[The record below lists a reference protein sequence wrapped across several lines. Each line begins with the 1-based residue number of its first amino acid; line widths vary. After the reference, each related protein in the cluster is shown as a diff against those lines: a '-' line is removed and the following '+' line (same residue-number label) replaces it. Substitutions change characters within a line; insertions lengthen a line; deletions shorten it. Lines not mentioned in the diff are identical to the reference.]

1 MAPIKKWVC
10 KTYPDDPA
18 HMFDEPSDDGFCPCD
33 PPWHGKQEYRVINPD
48 PMPGIRVSL
57 LSPRDRSAFSERE
70 PIRMTAE
77 ATVERGNITKVDF
90 LVNGRKVGESYAPPY
105 SFTWPAERQGSFDL
119 TAVAWDRQGGSKVS
133 NVVRIAVKSDSVRE
147 IGLSVLLMDA
157 SASMTDPISEQEQ
170 KTRMEQV
177 AESAAS
183 GIFDLQRLQNNQ
195 DAWVTAFK
203 FDDRV
208 EKMFE
213 ESVAGLISRFD
224 KDVNK
229 FAAYIYDELY
239 SMQQGTDINAA
250 LRKAYT
256 YIDGF
261 LQKKLDFPVRN
272 YIPMYQPIM
281 RGDSASSIPI
291 PNIRVMMYTDGRQ
304 YDTHGDRYLKP
315 NPFLQP
321 PAGLNHDILI
331 GAFFGRSS
339 DEGCSELKD
348 LLSNCP
354 IHEDTKQF
362 FLFDTP
368 KKIDHMKHLFRM
380 ASGASGFCPL
390 CLGKELRR

>member
-1 MAPIKKWVC
+1 
-10 KTYPDDPA
+10 
-18 HMFDEPSDDGFCPCD
+18 
-33 PPWHGKQEYRVINPD
+33 
-48 PMPGIRVSL
+48 
-57 LSPRDRSAFSERE
+57 
-70 PIRMTAE
+70 
-77 ATVERGNITKVDF
+77 
-90 LVNGRKVGESYAPPY
+90 
-105 SFTWPAERQGSFDL
+105 
-119 TAVAWDRQGGSKVS
+119 
-133 NVVRIAVKSDSVRE
+133 
-147 IGLSVLLMDA
+147 MDA
-157 SASMTDPISEQEQ
+157 SASMTDPISEQES
-170 KTRMEQV
+170 KTRMQQV

-213 ESVAGLISRFD
+213 ESVAGLIRRFD

-229 FAAYIYDELY
+229 FAAYIYDELF

-250 LRKAYT
+250 LRKAYA

-281 RGDSASSIPI
+281 RGDSASSISI

-315 NPFLQP
+315 NPFLKP

-368 KKIDHMKHLFRM
+368 KKIDYMKHLFRM